1 MSVIPSLAAGL
12 AQLQALA
19 TYIDQGSSNATFVF
33 CSDLKPASVDVVAS
47 TSAVLVTLTLPK
59 PCFKQLNADS
69 IELNQTDAVL
79 VTKAGTAVWAR
90 LYNGA
95 GLAVADFAV
104 GTDISLAN
112 PTLVLGATL
121 MMNSIVL
128 KPITV

>member
-1 MSVIPSLAAGL
+1 MIQPSLQAGL

-19 TYIDQGSSNATFVF
+19 TYIDQGSLNATFVF
-33 CSDLKPASVDVVAS
+33 YDNTKPVSVDIAAS
-47 TSAVLVTLTLPK
+47 TSTALVTLTLPK

-69 IELNQTDAVL
+69 IELNQTDAAL

-104 GTDISLAN
+104 GSDISLAN

-128 KPITV
+128 KPTTV